1 MRNALPRILF
11 AFSAVIL
18 LVGGLMH
25 AAAFGKAVSAVSASD
40 LPPFY
45 GNSLKGL
52 WLIDAAT
59 LMTLAVAFGCLAARP
74 ALANKPIV
82 ILLGVIPAA
91 TAFFLYKFIGNFLP
105 AHMLVA
111 AAAAALV
118 GVWRLL

>member
-1 MRNALPRILF
+1 MDNPLPRLLF
-11 AFSAVIL
+11 AFSAVVL

-25 AAAFGKAVSAVSASD
+25 AAAFGKAVAAVSVSD

-74 ALANKPIV
+74 ALATRPIV
-82 ILLGVIPAA
+82 ILLAIIPAA

-118 GVWRLL
+118 GVWRV